1 MLTSEQ
7 ERILRLARKA
17 IDNYLP
23 NIQDSAEMA
32 QEFAPIIRPWIAGTV
47 EEPIEYK
54 LNDLRTENGAPYKC
68 TSPHT
73 HYGEEGWNP
82 ENGTS
87 LWRRYHGTTS
97 STAWE
102 FTSDGANPYLKGE
115 YCIENDMIYKC
126 LIDNTV
132 YAPSILPSNWEK
144 FIEGNEEST
153 PEIEEPETEVEE
165 PNTETVSPWKQPDGT
180 NPYKE
185 GDKVTYNSKIWI
197 STTNGNVWEPGIYG
211 WEEVT
216 E

>member
-1 MLTSEQ
+1 MLTPEQ
-7 ERILRLARKA
+7 EKILRLARKA

-68 TSPHT
+68 TSPHI
-73 HYGEEGWNP
+73 HHGEEGWNP

-144 FIEGNEEST
+144 FENNVELENKEEDSTTINE
-153 PEIEEPETEVEE
+153 IL
-165 PNTETVSPWKQPDGT
+165 PWKQPEST
-180 NPYKE
+180 NPYKK
-185 GDKVTYNSKIWI
+185 DAKVSHNGKIWI
-197 STTNGNVWEPGIYG
+197 STTDGNIWEPGIYG
-211 WEEVT
+211 WEET
-216 E
+216 AE

>member
-1 MLTSEQ
+1 MLTPEQ
-7 ERILRLARKA
+7 EKILRLARKA

-73 HYGEEGWNP
+73 HRGEEGWDP
-82 ENGTS
+82 KNGTA
-87 LWRRYHGTTS
+87 LWRRYHGTTPN
-97 STAWE
+97 TAWE

-144 FIEGNEEST
+144 FENNVELENKEEDSTTINE
-153 PEIEEPETEVEE
+153 IL
-165 PNTETVSPWKQPDGT
+165 PWKQPEST
-180 NPYKE
+180 NPYKK
-185 GDKVTYNSKIWI
+185 DAKVSHNGKIWI
-197 STTNGNVWEPGIYG
+197 STTDGNIWEPGVYG
-211 WEEVT
+211 WEET
-216 E
+216 AE